1 MGFREQPNQTYRNKL
16 DPIINLQQ
24 FAPVID
30 TRKNAK
36 NPVVKEEER
45 IVKVL
50 SNLKESGKI
59 SSTLYDELKPIG
71 SQAPRLYGLAKVH
84 KTDTPLRPIVS
95 MPGSAYYKVAKKVA
109 DWLSMVPECRINTS
123 TEKVSAKIKNISL
136 SDEEQLISFDV
147 TSLYTNVP
155 VRESILHCADLLFK
169 HVQMK
174 SIDKETFITL
184 AELACCNVVF
194 ATHRGYFTQ
203 QDGLAMG
210 SPPAPHLANGWLS
223 KFDNTIKGDSD
234 LYERYMDDVLCSVR
248 KSDVDERL
256 SIINNLHD
264 NLKFTYEI
272 ENECTIPFLDMLI
285 LNKNGSLSSSW
296 YRKPTDTG
304 LTLNF
309 HALAPNKYKKSVV
322 SSFLH
327 RIYRASSTWETF
339 HNGLSEALQI
349 LKNNQYPDSFVS
361 PIVNT
366 IMTKLAC
373 PHEYERLKAENE
385 TSVDDIPDCLFV
397 LSEKEKYMF
406 CVNYR
411 GKPTEKLANSFKK
424 LNAPC
429 RVIMK
434 TRKLK
439 TALPSLKP
447 TVPKMLRSSVV
458 YKIDCPGCDASYI
471 GETLRLLQQ
480 RLREHLGKS
489 GTIRKHLETCQP
501 TFQPTLQNFE
511 KQVTILACSNSPPK
525 LLTHEA
531 LFIKVFDP
539 SLNTKDEFRS
549 RTLTLKF

>member
-1 MGFREQPNQTYRNKL
+1 M
-16 DPIINLQQ
+16 
-24 FAPVID
+24 
-30 TRKNAK
+30 
-36 NPVVKEEER
+36 
-45 IVKVL
+45 
-50 SNLKESGKI
+50 S
-59 SSTLYDELKPIG
+59 
-71 SQAPRLYGLAKVH
+71 
-84 KTDTPLRPIVS
+84 
-95 MPGSAYYKVAKKVA
+95 KK
-109 DWLSMVPECRINTS
+109 
-123 TEKVSAKIKNISL
+123 
-136 SDEEQLISFDV
+136 
-147 TSLYTNVP
+147 Y
-155 VRESILHCADLLFK
+155 
-169 HVQMK
+169 
-174 SIDKETFITL
+174 
-184 AELACCNVVF
+184 
-194 ATHRGYFTQ
+194 
-203 QDGLAMG
+203 
-210 SPPAPHLANGWLS
+210 
-223 KFDNTIKGDSD
+223 
-234 LYERYMDDVLCSVR
+234 
-248 KSDVDERL
+248 
-256 SIINNLHD
+256 
-264 NLKFTYEI
+264 
-272 ENECTIPFLDMLI
+272 
-285 LNKNGSLSSSW
+285 
-296 YRKPTDTG
+296 
-304 LTLNF
+304 
-309 HALAPNKYKKSVV
+309 KYKKSVV

-327 RIYRASSTWETF
+327 RIYRASSNRETF

-349 LKNNQYPDSFVS
+349 LKNNQYPDSFVF

-373 PHEYERLKAENE
+373 PHEYERLKAEKE
-385 TSVDDIPDCLFV
+385 TSVDDVPDCLFV

-489 GTIRKHLETCQP
+489 GTIRKHLEIC
-501 TFQPTLQNFE
+501 QPTLQPTLENFE
-511 KQVTILACSNSPPK
+511 KQVTILAHSNSPSK

-531 LFIKVFDP
+531 LLIKFFDP